1 MASQV
6 AEPKFFYE
14 LLRIVKNA
22 YLGDKISIAY
32 EVEKIAE
39 KYEKKGLQ
47 ERASKLRAQAE
58 RLKDRANQINNPLGE
73 LAQNLGCEFF
83 YPSETAVKARDFVP
97 TSKNKT
103 KITELINVVRKKEV
117 FWEAEIPLPN
127 KTLLFGPPGTGKTM
141 SAHYI
146 ASLLSMPL
154 ILVRLD
160 MLIDSHLG
168 GTAKNLRNIFD
179 VANKQPCILFL
190 DEFDAIA
197 TNRTRLRGDGPES
210 EMKRVV
216 NSLLQNIDSLNDEV
230 MLLAATNLDSDIDP
244 AVWRRFHNRL
254 DYEVPDEY
262 AVFAYL
268 SKSMGNT
275 FLVHEIIP
283 YLIGRSFS
291 DIEMIVN
298 KAKTKSILRSVDL
311 SAALIHESLKELL
324 LQESEPSRSSL

>member
-1 MASQV
+1 MATT
-6 AEPKFFYE
+6 EPKFFYE
-14 LLRIVKNA
+14 LLRILKTA
-22 YLGDKISIAY
+22 YTGDQISIAY
-32 EVEKIAE
+32 EAEKIAE

-47 ERASKLRAQAE
+47 ERANKIRAQAE
-58 RLKDRANQINNPLGE
+58 RLRGRGNRIDNPLGE
-73 LAQNLGCEFF
+73 LTQKLGCEFF
-83 YPSETAVKARDFVP
+83 YPSEAAVKARDFVP

-103 KITELINVVRKKEV
+103 KMTELINVVRKKEV

-168 GTAKNLRNIFD
+168 GTAKNLRKIFD
-179 VANKQPCILFL
+179 VANKQPCVLFL

-197 TNRTRLRGDGPES
+197 TNRQRLRGDSVEN

-216 NSLLQNIDSLNDEV
+216 NSLLQNIDALNDEV

-254 DYEVPDEY
+254 DYELPDEH

-275 FLVHEIIP
+275 FLVHEITP
-283 YLIGRSFS
+283 FLIGRSFS

-298 KAKTKSILRSVDL
+298 KAKTKSILNAIDL
-311 SAALIHESLKELL
+311 SARLIHESLEELL
-324 LQESEPSRSSL
+324 LQRSTS